1 MVGATSRRGI
11 SLFALLAA
19 AGCLA
24 APPDPGE
31 EDRGPGV
38 TSMCQGDPGR
48 PADTG
53 EPWSIASLPGWT
65 QEDAVVGD
73 MQDWFL
79 ALGVFNHVLHG
90 SIATEPDGTITFSGA
105 DLFGPQQ
112 ACVGVVA
119 AHKLG
124 YPIQIVLG
132 GDLDGTAIAQAA
144 ADPSTRAQLVANLV
158 DFVDSYGYDGVSIAW
173 IDSVRPA
180 DLTALVEE
188 VSAAFDQR
196 SPRPLLT
203 VDIDS
208 EIVAPSVSASWA
220 PHIDAINIMSY
231 WLDWET
237 ELARY
242 IDAGMPPDQIHLG
255 IGLSFADLG
264 TADVRAKIDTALAEG
279 LNGVESWELGALADI
294 DDPRLAAYESL
305 FE

>member
-1 MVGATSRRGI
+1 MVGATCRRGI

-31 EDRGPGV
+31 EDPGPGV

-132 GDLDGTAIAQAA
+132 GDFDGPAIAQAA
-144 ADPSTRAQLVANLV
+144 SGESRAVLIASLI
-158 DFVDSYGYDGVSIAW
+158 DFVDTYGYDGVSIAW
-173 IDSVRPA
+173 LEEVAAD
-180 DLTALVEE
+180 DLTALVQEL
-188 VSAAFDQR
+188 SAAFAVHT
-196 SPRPLLT
+196 PRLLLT
-203 VDIDS
+203 VDVNTGVVD
-208 EIVAPSVSASWA
+208 PSVSAGLA
-220 PHIDAINIMSY
+220 PWVDALNVMSY
-231 WLDWET
+231 WPDWRE
-237 ELARY
+237 ELSLHL
-242 IDAGMPPDQIHLG
+242 DAGVPPERMHLG
-255 IGLSFADLG
+255 IGLSFLDLG
-264 TADVRAKIDTALAEG
+264 ATDVAEKIDAARTSDLH
-279 LNGVESWELGALADI
+279 GVESWELGALIDT
-294 DDPRLAAYESL
+294 DDPRLASYSSL